1 METSLKQSYCQIL
14 SLSACLSL
22 SRSRFSLAIA
32 SRDDLNSC
40 CADGGGKR
48 KRKTYTSEKN
58 WSERMRGGEEKYL
71 TEKARE
77 KQPGADQ
84 PPWEKHALSHDN
96 DAITDDIV
104 RPCSQHKLE

>member
-1 METSLKQSYCQIL
+1 
-14 SLSACLSL
+14 
-22 SRSRFSLAIA
+22 
-32 SRDDLNSC
+32 
-40 CADGGGKR
+40 
-48 KRKTYTSEKN
+48 
-58 WSERMRGGEEKYL
+58 MRGGEEKYL